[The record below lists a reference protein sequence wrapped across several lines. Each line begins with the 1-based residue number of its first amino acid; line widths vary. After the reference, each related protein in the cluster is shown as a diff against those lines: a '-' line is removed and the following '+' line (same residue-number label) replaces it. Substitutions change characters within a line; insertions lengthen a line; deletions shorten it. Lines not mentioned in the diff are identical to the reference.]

1 MLANPLPRA
10 GRSVWNITERDSRVR
25 HYAWGDV
32 YSGQKLHL
40 KTTLVLTKNTL
51 MGQWHDEIRKFAPG
65 LRVAVYHGGTSGNVK
80 AKMDR
85 GALDLSAVD
94 VLLCTWTT
102 AMPRY
107 LQKCVTFHRTII
119 DE

>member
-10 GRSVWNITERDSRVR
+10 RRSVWDMTKRDPRVAR
-25 HYAWGDV
+25 HYDMHL
-32 YSGQKLHL
+32 GQKLHL

-51 MGQWHDEIRKFAPG
+51 IGQWHDEIKKFAPS
-65 LRVAVYHGGTSGNVK
+65 LCVAVYHAGTKGNDK
-80 AKMDR
+80 SKIDR

-94 VLLCTWTT
+94 VLLGTWTT
-102 AMPRY
+102 PMPTY
-107 LQKCVTFHRTII
+107 LQKFFTFHRTIV